1 MSEKRDLR
9 PLFNPS
15 SVAIVGASNDPDKW
29 GHWLARGSLEGDHL
43 RSVYF
48 VNRRGGE
55 VLGHRAYESVADL
68 PEPPDLVALCVPE
81 AGFEQALEDA
91 LAAGA
96 RALVGITAGLAET
109 GREGRAREE
118 AAVAKVRQA
127 GAVLLGPNCLGLSD
141 AAASLFLSS
150 NKLAPGPIGLI
161 SQSGNLA
168 LELGQ
173 KAVEAGLGVA
183 RFASVGNQAD
193 LDVSDLL
200 HDFTDAPSVEVIC
213 VYCEDFRDGRGFVDV
228 ASRATEAGKP
238 VVLLAPG
245 ESDAS
250 RRAARSHTGAL
261 VSSQTA
267 VEAACRAAGIE
278 RVSTPKELIDAC
290 QSLLL
295 GLLPKGPR
303 VGVVADGGGHGAI
316 ASDAV
321 AMRGLEVPEL
331 SPALTK
337 ELAGATGTAGG
348 TDNPVDLAGAGEQD
362 IWSFTRVAL
371 ALAAS
376 DEVDSV
382 LLTGYFG
389 GYGQYSPEMAK
400 AEAEVGSF
408 LASIMQT
415 SEKPMVVHSMHRLVD
430 EEKVGEE
437 AGPLGKLRDG
447 RVPVY
452 ANVEDAAEA
461 LVRLTRR
468 AESLHKRRRPRPAG
482 GVERPAGRR
491 VAEGGYF
498 AARAL
503 LAEAG
508 FPFLPA
514 QEARTVEQAVLA
526 AETVGYPVVIK
537 AAELEHKSDS
547 GGVALDVSG
556 EGEVRRTVA
565 GFAERFGES
574 RLSVEPMANVS
585 GVELLVGAVRDPR
598 FGPVALVALGGIYAE
613 VLDDTAVALA
623 PVDEH
628 EALELIGR
636 LRAAPLLLGARGRQ
650 ALAVGEAARA
660 LSVLSEVAAAHPEV
674 LELEVNPLVVEASEV
689 VGLDARMVVA
699 HASGAGGGEP

>member
-1 MSEKRDLR
+1 MTAKRDLR

-15 SVAIVGASNDPDKW
+15 SVAVIGASDDPGKW
-29 GHWLARGSLEGDHL
+29 GNWLARGSLEGEHL

-48 VNRRGGE
+48 VNHRGAD
-55 VLGHRAYESVADL
+55 VLGRRAYKSVTEL
-68 PEPPDLVALCVPE
+68 PEAPELVALCVPE
-81 AGFEQALEDA
+81 TGFEQALDEA
-91 LAAGA
+91 LVAGA
-96 RALVGITAGLAET
+96 RAIVGITAGFAET
-109 GREGRAREE
+109 GPQGRAREE
-118 AAVAKVRQA
+118 AAVAKVREA

-141 AAASLFLSS
+141 APASLFLSS
-150 NKLAPGPIGLI
+150 NKLVPGPIGLI

-173 KAVEAGLGVA
+173 KAAEAGLGVA

-200 HDFTDAPSVEVIC
+200 DDFTDAPAVEVIC
-213 VYCEDFRDGRGFVDV
+213 VYCEDFRDGRGFVEM

-267 VEAACRAAGIE
+267 VEAACLAAGIE
-278 RVSTPKELIDAC
+278 RVSTPKELVDAC
-290 QSLLL
+290 QALLL
-295 GLLPKGPR
+295 GLLPSGRR
-303 VGVVADGGGHGAI
+303 VGVVADGGGHGAV
-316 ASDAV
+316 AADAV
-321 AMRGLEVPEL
+321 AVRGLDVPEL
-331 SPALTK
+331 SFDLAD
-337 ELAGATGTAGG
+337 ELAQATGTAGG

-362 IWSFTRVAL
+362 IWSFTRVAV

-389 GYGQYSPEMAK
+389 GYGQYSAELAR

-408 LASIMQT
+408 LASTVQT
-415 SEKPMVVHSMHRLVD
+415 SGKPMVVHSMHRLVD
-430 EEKVGEE
+430 EPKVGDG
-437 AGPLGKLRDG
+437 AGPLGKLREG

-468 AESLHKRRRPRPAG
+468 AESLEARRPRVAG
-482 GVERPAGRR
+482 VKPSPPGRR
-491 VAEGGYF
+491 VSKGGYF

-503 LAEAG
+503 LGEAG

-514 QEARTVEQAVLA
+514 REARSVGEAVA
-526 AETVGYPVVIK
+526 AADEIGYPVVIK

-547 GGVALDVSG
+547 GGVALGVSG
-556 EGEVRRTVA
+556 EEDVRRTVV
-565 GFAERFGES
+565 GFAEKFGET
-574 RLSVEPMANVS
+574 RLSIEPMASVS

-598 FGPVALVALGGIYAE
+598 FGPVVLVALGGIYAE

-623 PVDEH
+623 PVDET
-628 EALELIGR
+628 EALKLIGR
-636 LRAAPLLLGARGRQ
+636 LRAAPLLFGARGRP
-650 ALAVGEAARA
+650 ALALEQAAKSLA
-660 LSVLSEVAAAHPEV
+660 VLSEVAAAHPELV
-674 LELEVNPLVVEASEV
+674 ELEVNPLLVGASQV

-699 HASGAGGGEP
+699 QASTGGGGEP